1 MPKTEARK
9 INTSFNPK
17 PMPARGFDWCATF
30 DGYEPGDPM
39 GYGAT
44 KEAAI
49 ADLYAEEEFAREGR

>member
-1 MPKTEARK
+1 MTERK
-9 INTSFNPK
+9 INTHYNPK

-30 DGYEPGDPM
+30 DDYEPGDPM

-49 ADLYAEEEFAREGR
+49 ADLHAEDAFAKGGK